1 MQELPL
7 NGSYDSE
14 SQKLSNR
21 RCVNFIPVV
30 SDNGSLST
38 LSLMPT
44 VGREKG
50 KNIDS
55 NVGVPA
61 GTNIN
66 PAKPVKS
73 NAVQWTVS
81 NVPSTIFVKDQMVV
95 AAGSEGAMNVSKLL
109 KYDADTIQ
117 PDGERVRIAVSPNT
131 IVIVGYGRRDTASVS
146 NNYYIQ
152 YSQGNAFNW
161 NLHSPT
167 LSAKPI
173 VDVAF
178 LGGRFLYCN
187 YDPSSPKVYYS
198 SLTSPVADPLD
209 FIAPDGNTGLIKGIE
224 VFSNI
229 LYVFGETKTYM
240 YRVTD
245 NTDIPYALIGSIDV
259 GLYQPESKVS
269 TGSGIFFIGKT
280 ATNNYGL
287 YRINGGSFQK
297 ISNPAMEFQLSKN
310 NLYDTYGDT
319 DNGKNPKWPDYIP
332 VFKMNDSD
340 QDVIVFNSPK
350 VCLCFTE
357 ASNLWHERKTYGREN
372 WDCIGYG
379 LTPEGPVFISDTWAE
394 NGLGGYDTNISEVNR
409 YSGLELGNLVNREV
423 VTSPF
428 NALNDRMIVPELQPI
443 VEIDFSEPD
452 PLWADPQ
459 IMLSVSY
466 DYGVTFEQE
475 RSLGTGKSGSYKK
488 KTRFFSF
495 GYVDQSFT
503 VKLRVMNPYPTR
515 IIKLLA
521 RTEKGGY

>member
-55 NVGVPA
+55 NVGVPV

-66 PAKPVKS
+66 PAKSVKS